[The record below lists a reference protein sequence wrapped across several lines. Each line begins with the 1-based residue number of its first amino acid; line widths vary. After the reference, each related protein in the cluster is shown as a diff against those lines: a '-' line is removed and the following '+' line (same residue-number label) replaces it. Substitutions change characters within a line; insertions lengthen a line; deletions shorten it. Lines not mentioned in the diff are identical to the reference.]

1 MNPVVYAYDTGIMT
15 GTSATTFSPNTAM
28 NRAMVAQILYNL
40 EGQPTVTGE
49 STFTDSNTHWAAKAI
64 AWAQKTGVV
73 SGYGNNTFR
82 PNQAVTREELAQML
96 YNYAEYKQYDLTA
109 SGDLIAFPDGNNVQ
123 GWAKTAMSWANGS
136 GLINGHD
143 DGTDRPPGHHH
154 PCPGCQHPHELR
166 PERRGKLKQ
175 NPGAGAIP
183 APFAR
188 PGKSTR
194 CHFPGNPQAMGRPT
208 HRRRGAKSALQNH
221 SPGKTP
227 ATVNRPRLCGQ

>member
-1 MNPVVYAYDTGIMT
+1 MADGDWFQAAVEYVYRQGIMT
-15 GTSATTFSPNTAM
+15 GTSATTFEPNTTLS
-28 NRAMVAQILYNL
+28 RAMVAQILYNL

-123 GWAKTAMSWANGS
+123 GWAKTAMSWANGNQ
-136 GLINGHD
+136 LINGFED
-143 DGTDRPPGHHH
+143 DT
-154 PCPGCQHPHELR
+154 LR
-166 PERRGKLKQ
+166 PG
-175 NPGAGAIP
+175 GD
-183 APFAR
+183 
-188 PGKSTR
+188 STR
-194 CHFPGNPQAMGRPT
+194 AQAASILM
-208 HRRRGAKSALQNH
+208 NFD
-221 SPGKTP
+221 
-227 ATVNRPRLCGQ
+227 VNLVEE